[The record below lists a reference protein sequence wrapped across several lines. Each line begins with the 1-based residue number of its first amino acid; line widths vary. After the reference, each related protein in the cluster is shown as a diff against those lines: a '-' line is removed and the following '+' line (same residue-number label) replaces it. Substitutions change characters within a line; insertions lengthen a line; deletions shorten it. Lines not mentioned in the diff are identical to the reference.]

1 MGTHPPDFESIK
13 RISHNG
19 IEYWSAR
26 DLAPL
31 LGYDRWENF
40 ELAIQ
45 RAITMCAST
54 KLKLSEHFSV
64 TSKAISMGKGAK
76 REIRDYFLTRY
87 ALHLVLVCSDKTK
100 PETAQALAY
109 LTLTSLDNNKD
120 YYAVAKKLGISVS
133 NEIDLTKEQQTI
145 RQIRK
150 TFKHLRTIEQYKVG
164 PYYIDLYF
172 ADYRI
177 AVECDEDGH
186 RRYAQDVERKRQNY
200 IEQTLNCTFVRYNP
214 DSPNFNIGDVINQI
228 VQLIY
233 GEGYTKEE
241 YGARIP
247 T

>member
-1 MGTHPPDFESIK
+1 MADDKDTREQLNFVTSPFDAIRHMDGEREFWRARELSKILRYNRWENFENVIAKQSRRKGLYMGTRPPDFESIK

-64 TSKAISMGKGAK
+64 TSKAASVGKGGK

-133 NEIDLTKEQQTI
+133 SEIDLTKEQQTI

-172 ADYRI
+172 AD
-177 AVECDEDGH
+177 
-186 RRYAQDVERKRQNY
+186 
-200 IEQTLNCTFVRYNP
+200 
-214 DSPNFNIGDVINQI
+214 
-228 VQLIY
+228 
-233 GEGYTKEE
+233 
-241 YGARIP
+241 
-247 T
+247 

>member
-1 MGTHPPDFESIK
+1 
-13 RISHNG
+13 
-19 IEYWSAR
+19 
-26 DLAPL
+26 
-31 LGYDRWENF
+31 
-40 ELAIQ
+40 
-45 RAITMCAST
+45 
-54 KLKLSEHFSV
+54 
-64 TSKAISMGKGAK
+64 
-76 REIRDYFLTRY
+76 
-87 ALHLVLVCSDKTK
+87 VLVCSDKTK

-233 GEGYTKEE
+233 GEG
-241 YGARIP
+241 
-247 T
+247 

>member
-54 KLKLSEHFSV
+54 KLILSEHFSV
-64 TSKAISMGKGAK
+64 QSKVASVGKGGK

-87 ALHLVLVCSDKTK
+87 ALHLVLVCCDKTK

-109 LTLTSLDNNKD
+109 LTEN
-120 YYAVAKKLGISVS
+120 
-133 NEIDLTKEQQTI
+133 
-145 RQIRK
+145 
-150 TFKHLRTIEQYKVG
+150 
-164 PYYIDLYF
+164 
-172 ADYRI
+172 RI
-177 AVECDEDGH
+177 
-186 RRYAQDVERKRQNY
+186 
-200 IEQTLNCTFVRYNP
+200 
-214 DSPNFNIGDVINQI
+214 
-228 VQLIY
+228 
-233 GEGYTKEE
+233 
-241 YGARIP
+241 
-247 T
+247 